1 MVNQIEGVEPDERKL
16 NRKQAVISF
25 VDSIINKLVN
35 REGVAPGKIIILSN
49 RGLDQSVLS
58 DVYYVGG
65 YPLVSLENKND
76 SSIAFST
83 VEAFKG
89 LESDIVIFIN
99 HTYKGEAKT
108 DEVKSIQYTALTRAR
123 FYLYVIDYE
132 MKL

>member
-1 MVNQIEGVEPDERKL
+1 M
-16 NRKQAVISF
+16 
-25 VDSIINKLVN
+25 
-35 REGVAPGKIIILSN
+35 
-49 RGLDQSVLS
+49 LS

-76 SSIAFST
+76 KSIAFST

-99 HTYKGEAKT
+99 HTYRDEPKT
-108 DEVKSIQYTALTRAR
+108 EEIKSIQYTALTRAR

-132 MKL
+132 IKL